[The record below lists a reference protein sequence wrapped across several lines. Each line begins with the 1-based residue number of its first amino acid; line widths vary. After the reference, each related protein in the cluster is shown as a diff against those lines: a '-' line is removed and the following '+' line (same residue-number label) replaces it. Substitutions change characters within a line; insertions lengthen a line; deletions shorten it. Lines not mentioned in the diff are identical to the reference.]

1 MLLDYYDERNLV
13 KEDLR
18 VRWRVDYKIFGTW
31 QHVMYITGSVLET
44 FYEAWRHEI
53 HTTCRYRYVGMD
65 KETALQCQQDMIQ
78 YYTRRVYTTRWD
90 EEHAEF
96 VHTIGGEVLM
106 SKIELYNM
114 GGDMW
119 GVLVDVDEV
128 DELDTL
134 YRGDPV
140 DFSYVTNRQYQI

>member
-1 MLLDYYDERNLV
+1 
-13 KEDLR
+13 
-18 VRWRVDYKIFGTW
+18 
-31 QHVMYITGSVLET
+31 
-44 FYEAWRHEI
+44 
-53 HTTCRYRYVGMD
+53 
-65 KETALQCQQDMIQ
+65 
-78 YYTRRVYTTRWD
+78 
-90 EEHAEF
+90 
-96 VHTIGGEVLM
+96 M